1 MGVEEKQGETAPS
14 CLDAEDLAA
23 LKMRGAG
30 PASPPPAAP
39 APAKAGTPPGG
50 TVIEVD
56 RAVDGDGIADL
67 ACLRVKIGAELARRR
82 VALRLDGHV
91 MHVISCGI
99 LAKTLPS
106 PVPPD
111 GRGKLRGARIA
122 AAAPPAPAPGPVSV
136 QRKVPEDGVASS
148 LAWSLRWRRISWTCR
163 ERGTPMC

>member
-23 LKMRGAG
+23 LKMRGG
-30 PASPPPAAP
+30 P
-39 APAKAGTPPGG
+39 G
-50 TVIEVD
+50 
-56 RAVDGDGIADL
+56 L
-67 ACLRVKIGAELARRR
+67 
-82 VALRLDGHV
+82 
-91 MHVISCGI
+91 